1 MKRLLPALGL
11 AALSGCAG
19 LQPQQQVSPE
29 PAQTPAAAASAVDP
43 QAYIAMPVPA
53 EGTARGGL
61 GVSLP
66 SLRERLRHIALQ
78 EWTLWGRGRWQ
89 VQSNTVERPAGT
101 ALRAE
106 HEPAYVARVLHYW
119 YSFKGGRD
127 FAAERTLFK
136 DGSLLPWSAVF
147 ISYLMK
153 TSGIGPD
160 QFPPHESHWSYIRAI
175 LEAPNP
181 RGFEALDASER
192 VPEEGDLIC
201 APREAEPQRSKSFAQ
216 LQRMSRKEREQGQP
230 FHCDLVLNVTPQ
242 AVEALGGNV
251 HESVML
257 SVVERDAR
265 GLLKPSPE
273 RPWSVLLRNHLR

>member
-1 MKRLLPALGL
+1 MKRLLPCLVL
-11 AALSGCAG
+11 ATLSGCAS
-19 LQPQQQVSPE
+19 LHPTPPAAPAPLE
-29 PAQTPAAAASAVDP
+29 PPAAAASAVDP
-43 QAYIAMPVPA
+43 QAYIEMPVPA
-53 EGTARGGL
+53 EGPARGGL
-61 GVSLP
+61 AVSLP
-66 SLRERLRHIALQ
+66 SPRERLKHLALQ

-89 VQSNTVERPAGT
+89 LQSNIVERPAGSE
-101 ALRAE
+101 LRAE

-153 TSGIGPD
+153 TSGVGVD
-160 QFPPHESHWSYIRAI
+160 QFPPNESHWAYIRAI

-181 RGFEALDASER
+181 RGFEALDANAQA
-192 VPEEGDLIC
+192 PEEGDLIC
-201 APREAEPQRSKSFAQ
+201 APRDVEPTQQRSFAQ
-216 LQRMSRKEREQGQP
+216 LLRMSRKEREQGQP
-230 FHCDLVLNVTPQ
+230 YHCDLVLNVTAQ
-242 AVEALGGNV
+242 TVEALGGNV

-257 SVVERDAR
+257 SVVERDER
-265 GLLKPSPE
+265 GLLKPSAE

>member
-1 MKRLLPALGL
+1 MKRLLALLGL
-11 AALSGCAG
+11 VALTGCAS
-19 LQPQQQVSPE
+19 LRPTP
-29 PAQTPAAAASAVDP
+29 PAAPAPLEAPAAAASAVDP
-43 QAYIAMPVPA
+43 QAYIATSVPV
-53 EGTARGGL
+53 EGSARGGL

-89 VQSNTVERPAGT
+89 VQTNTVERPAGT
-101 ALRAE
+101 ELRAE

-136 DGSLLPWSAVF
+136 DGSLLPWSAAF

-153 TSGIGPD
+153 TSGIGAD
-160 QFPPHESHWSYIRAI
+160 QFPPNESHWAYIRAI

-181 RGFEALDASER
+181 RGFEALDASAQA
-192 VPEEGDLIC
+192 PEEGDLIC
-201 APREAEPQRSKSFAQ
+201 APRETEPQRNKSFAQ
-216 LQRMSRKEREQGQP
+216 LLRMSRKEREQGQP
-230 FHCDLVLNVTPQ
+230 YHCDLVLNVTPQ
-242 AVEALGGNV
+242 TVEALGGNV
-251 HESVML
+251 YESVML
-257 SVVERDAR
+257 SVVERDDR
-265 GLLKPSPE
+265 GLLKPSAE